1 MLNIAIC
8 DDDALHGR
16 HTAAQISA
24 LDGFAAAKLS
34 LFTSADNLIYAI
46 TEDNYAVDI
55 AVLDIQME
63 SMDGIELA
71 KRINEIAPECQII
84 FLSGHIEY
92 ASKVYD
98 AEHVFF
104 VLKSQSETYL
114 KSALEK
120 AVRRREGAKANYIVI
135 TNGAN
140 AQRVPWDR
148 VQYLE
153 RVLRRT
159 KVVTADGEY
168 WTSAAPKELV
178 AGLDE
183 TCYCRC
189 HNSYYV
195 NTASLAAM
203 LPGEFILKSGAH
215 IPISRSLSRQA
226 KETFLFAGPR
236 FGG

>member
-1 MLNIAIC
+1 
-8 DDDALHGR
+8 
-16 HTAAQISA
+16 
-24 LDGFAAAKLS
+24 
-34 LFTSADNLIYAI
+34 
-46 TEDNYAVDI
+46 
-55 AVLDIQME
+55 ME

-71 KRINEIAPECQII
+71 KRINELAPECQVI

-114 KSALEK
+114 KGALEK

-140 AQRVPWDR
+140 AQRIPWDR

-159 KVVTADGEY
+159 RVVAADGEY

-178 AGLDE
+178 AWLDE

>member
-1 MLNIAIC
+1 M
-8 DDDALHGR
+8 
-16 HTAAQISA
+16 
-24 LDGFAAAKLS
+24 
-34 LFTSADNLIYAI
+34 
-46 TEDNYAVDI
+46 
-55 AVLDIQME
+55 
-63 SMDGIELA
+63 
-71 KRINEIAPECQII
+71 
-84 FLSGHIEY
+84 
-92 ASKVYD
+92 
-98 AEHVFF
+98 
-104 VLKSQSETYL
+104 LKSQSETYL
-114 KSALEK
+114 KGALEK
-120 AVRRREGAKANYIVI
+120 AMHRRESAKANYIVI

-140 AQRVPWDR
+140 AQRIPWDR

-159 KVVTADGEY
+159 KVVTADGEC

-236 FGG
+236 FDG

>member
-16 HTAAQISA
+16 HTAAQISG

-34 LFTSADNLIYAI
+34 LFTGADNLIYAI

-71 KRINEIAPECQII
+71 KRINEIAPECQVI
-84 FLSGHIEY
+84 FLSGHI
-92 ASKVYD
+92 
-98 AEHVFF
+98 VFF

-114 KSALEK
+114 KGALEK

-140 AQRVPWDR
+140 AQRIPWDR

-159 KVVTADGEY
+159 KVVTADGEC

>member
-16 HTAAQISA
+16 HTAAQISG

-120 AVRRREGAKANYIVI
+120 AVHRRESAKANYIVI

-140 AQRVPWDR
+140 AQRMPWDKPCGNAAGR
-148 VQYLE
+148 IYTE
-153 RVLRRT
+153 KRRAYT
-159 KVVTADGEY
+159 HKPQPFAPCEGNFPIRG
-168 WTSAAPKELV
+168 AAV
-178 AGLDE
+178 W
-183 TCYCRC
+183 R
-189 HNSYYV
+189 
-195 NTASLAAM
+195 
-203 LPGEFILKSGAH
+203 LKRRGAV
-215 IPISRSLSRQA
+215 
-226 KETFLFAGPR
+226 
-236 FGG
+236 

>member
-16 HTAAQISA
+16 HTAAQIST

-71 KRINEIAPECQII
+71 KRINELAPECQVI

-114 KSALEK
+114 KGALEK
-120 AVRRREGAKANYIVI
+120 AVRRREGPKANYIVI

-140 AQRVPWDR
+140 AQRIPWDR

-159 KVVTADGEY
+159 KVVTA
-168 WTSAAPKELV
+168 AP
-178 AGLDE
+178 
-183 TCYCRC
+183 RR
-189 HNSYYV
+189 
-195 NTASLAAM
+195 
-203 LPGEFILKSGAH
+203 
-215 IPISRSLSRQA
+215 RSLWRGLTKPYTA
-226 KETFLFAGPR
+226 AATTAIM
-236 FGG
+236 

>member
-1 MLNIAIC
+1 MLCIAIC
-8 DDDALHGR
+8 DDERIHLR
-16 HTAAQISA
+16 HTAELIDSA
-24 LDGFAAAKLS
+24 LAAR
-34 LFTSADNLIYAI
+34 SADISCFDSSEALLQAVVSGYAP
-46 TEDNYAVDI
+46 DI

-71 KRINEIAPECQII
+71 KRINELAPECQVI

>member
-16 HTAAQISA
+16 HTAAQISG

-120 AVRRREGAKANYIVI
+120 AVHRRESAKANYIVI

-140 AQRVPWDR
+140 AQRMPWDK

-168 WTSAAPKELV
+168 WTSAAPFQPPNRGPANRKVSFAWRERLRLMGIC
-178 AGLDE
+178 APLFSI
-183 TCYCRC
+183 
-189 HNSYYV
+189 NSPG
-195 NTASLAAM
+195 SIAA
-203 LPGEFILKSGAH
+203 
-215 IPISRSLSRQA
+215 RQA
-226 KETFLFAGPR
+226 VFT
-236 FGG
+236 

>member
-16 HTAAQISA
+16 HTAAQISV
-24 LDGFAAAKLS
+24 LDGFAAAKLG

-71 KRINEIAPECQII
+71 KRINELAPECQVI

-114 KSALEK
+114 KGALEK
-120 AVRRREGAKANYIVI
+120 AMHRRESAKANYIVI

-140 AQRVPWDR
+140 AQRIPWDR

-159 KVVTADGEY
+159 RVVAADGEY

-183 TCYCRC
+183 AVYCRC

-195 NTASLAAM
+195 NTACLAAM

>member
-71 KRINEIAPECQII
+71 KRINELAPECQVI

-140 AQRVPWDR
+140 AQRIPVGQGAVFGAR
-148 VQYLE
+148 IAAHKGCNGG
-153 RVLRRT
+153 RRMLD
-159 KVVTADGEY
+159 KRCAEG
-168 WTSAAPKELV
+168 ACGG
-178 AGLDE
+178 AG
-183 TCYCRC
+183 R
-189 HNSYYV
+189 S
-195 NTASLAAM
+195 M
-203 LPGEFILKSGAH
+203 LLPL
-215 IPISRSLSRQA
+215 P
-226 KETFLFAGPR
+226 
-236 FGG
+236 

>member
-71 KRINEIAPECQII
+71 KRINELAPECQVI

-114 KSALEK
+114 KGALEK
-120 AVRRREGAKANYIVI
+120 AVHRREGALPR
-135 TNGAN
+135 GARGFRHTHEMH
-140 AQRVPWDR
+140 RVGIYDATSPRNFRR
-148 VQYLE
+148 VCGPVEPRSQGACG
-153 RVLRRT
+153 RT
-159 KVVTADGEY
+159 PGRMA
-168 WTSAAPKELV
+168 
-178 AGLDE
+178 
-183 TCYCRC
+183 R
-189 HNSYYV
+189 
-195 NTASLAAM
+195 TAS
-203 LPGEFILKSGAH
+203 
-215 IPISRSLSRQA
+215 
-226 KETFLFAGPR
+226 
-236 FGG
+236 

>member
-16 HTAAQISA
+16 HTAAQISG

-120 AVRRREGAKANYIVI
+120 AVHRRESAKANYIVI

-140 AQRVPWDR
+140 AQRMPWDK

-159 KVVTADGEY
+159 KVVTADGY
-168 WTSAAPKELV
+168 CSAK
-178 AGLDE
+178 
-183 TCYCRC
+183 
-189 HNSYYV
+189 
-195 NTASLAAM
+195 SL
-203 LPGEFILKSGAH
+203 
-215 IPISRSLSRQA
+215 
-226 KETFLFAGPR
+226 
-236 FGG
+236 

>member
-114 KSALEK
+114 KGALEK

-140 AQRVPWDR
+140 AQRIPVGQGAVFGAR
-148 VQYLE
+148 ATAHKGCNGG
-153 RVLRRT
+153 RRM
-159 KVVTADGEY
+159 
-168 WTSAAPKELV
+168 
-178 AGLDE
+178 LDKRRAE
-183 TCYCRC
+183 
-189 HNSYYV
+189 
-195 NTASLAAM
+195 
-203 LPGEFILKSGAH
+203 GAC
-215 IPISRSLSRQA
+215 
-226 KETFLFAGPR
+226 
-236 FGG
+236 GGA

>member
-16 HTAAQISA
+16 HTAAQIST

-71 KRINEIAPECQII
+71 KRINELAPECQII

-114 KSALEK
+114 KGALEK
-120 AVRRREGAKANYIVI
+120 AM
-135 TNGAN
+135 
-140 AQRVPWDR
+140 
-148 VQYLE
+148 
-153 RVLRRT
+153 
-159 KVVTADGEY
+159 
-168 WTSAAPKELV
+168 
-178 AGLDE
+178 LDE

>member
-16 HTAAQISA
+16 HTAGQIGSYAGFGSA
-24 LDGFAAAKLS
+24 NIS
-34 LFTSADNLIYAI
+34 LFTGAENLIYAI
-46 TEDNYAVDI
+46 SEDNYAVDI
-55 AVLDIQME
+55 AVLDIQMQA
-63 SMDGIELA
+63 MDGIELA
-71 KRINEIAPECQII
+71 KRINELAPECQII

-92 ASKVYD
+92 ATRVYD

-114 KSALEK
+114 EAALEK
-120 AVRRREGAKANYIVI
+120 AARRRESAKANYIVI
-135 TNGAN
+135 TSGAN
-140 AQRVPWDR
+140 ALRMPWDR

-183 TCYCRC
+183 ACYCRC
-189 HNSYYV
+189 HNSYCV
-195 NTASLAAM
+195 NTACLAAM

-215 IPISRSLSRQA
+215 IPISRSLARRA
-226 KETFLFAGPR
+226 KEIFLFAGSR
-236 FGG
+236 LGG